1 MASSASN
8 FTSNT
13 TPVPTCDAWANIKAG
28 TGVAATTIMD
38 SSGVS
43 SVARLYTGLQGIT
56 FSNPDRFGGGG
67 YVTVYTPEVS
77 SFNAPCLLSSQ
88 RDMAGVGGAT
98 AAGKTAGVQISTWGF
113 PGPVGAAGNTATQQ
127 DFTFGNLYIN
137 FASFA
142 LARERDL
149 RSPAVLNLLKWSESF
164 SNAAWTKSGSV
175 SVALSTDG
183 TKAPDGSTPTVM
195 NEGIS
200 ATSAQKVIQQY
211 TGNYPVS
218 VVNKPFTGSVYVK
231 AGTRFRGRIIV
242 YDASATFFG
251 VLFDLKT
258 KTLTASNANATLVS
272 SSITDVGGGWFRIV
286 VSGYFTSLSITNQT
300 GVYINIAEDA
310 GATPNV
316 NYLGENKFFYLWG
329 AQLEEGSVA
338 TPYIKTEA
346 TAPVTGN
353 QDARKSLVPGAS
365 GFGVTGATYTS
376 ALTNLLSKRTAT
388 AYGTIV
394 IPPNKSASSTVS
406 AYIENGF
413 NVKGVSAGANS
424 EFDISFV
431 KSMTNANYCVIL
443 CGEYEPLSS
452 GVIGNDWT
460 ELREYSMLMV
470 DRRKKDTSGFRAVSL
485 KQNSTDNSW
494 NRSSVVYQNG
504 QTERIHFMVF
514 GGATYGQP

>member
-28 TGVAATTIMD
+28 TVGNATTIMD

-43 SVARLYTGLQGIT
+43 SVARLSTGLHGIT

-88 RDMAGVGGAT
+88 RDMGAAGAT

-149 RSPAVLNLLKWSESF
+149 RSPAVLNVLKWSESF
-164 SNAAWTKSGSV
+164 SNSPWTPSSIPPV
-175 SVALSTDG
+175 VLSTDG
-183 TKAPDGSTPTVM
+183 TKAPDGSTASVM
-195 NEGIS
+195 NEG
-200 ATSAQKVIQQY
+200 TVVNVQKIIQQY

-242 YDASATFFG
+242 YDNSNTFFG
-251 VLFDLKT
+251 VVFNLQT
-258 KTLTASNANATLVS
+258 KALSSSNNNAILSS

-286 VSGYFTSLSITNQT
+286 VSGYFTSPSNQNQT
-300 GVYINIAEDA
+300 GVYINIARDTD
-310 GATPNV
+310 GNV
-316 NYLGENKFFYLWG
+316 VYDGEGKFFYLWG

-394 IPPNKSASSTVS
+394 IPPNKSVIAPVI

>member
-13 TPVPTCDAWANIKAG
+13 TPVPTCDAWANIQAG
-28 TGVAATTIMD
+28 TSQVVSQLMD

-43 SVARLYTGLQGIT
+43 SVLRLSTGLHGIT
-56 FSNPDRFGGGG
+56 FSNPQRFGGGG

-77 SFNAPCLLSSQ
+77 SFNAPCLLSSM
-88 RDMAGVGGAT
+88 RDMAGAGGAT
-98 AAGKTAGVQISTWGF
+98 AAGKTAGVQIATWGF
-113 PGPVGAAGNTATQQ
+113 PGPVGAGGNTATQQ
-127 DFTFGNLYIN
+127 DFPSGNLYIN

-142 LARERDL
+142 LARESDL
-149 RSPAVLNLLKWSESF
+149 RSPAVLNVLKWSESF
-164 SNAAWTKSGSV
+164 SNSPWTPSSIPAV
-175 SVALSTDG
+175 VLSTDG
-183 TKAPDGSTPTVM
+183 TKAPNGSTPSVM
-195 NEGIS
+195 NEGT
-200 ATSAQKVIQQY
+200 AVGVQKVIQQY

-242 YDASATFFG
+242 YDASAIFFG
-251 VLFDLKT
+251 VTFNLQT
-258 KTLTASNANATLVS
+258 KVLSSSTTTATATLVS

-286 VSGYFTSLSITNQT
+286 VSGFFTSPSNQNQT
-300 GVYINIAEDA
+300 GVYINIGDDS
-310 GATPNV
+310 GGLSYT
-316 NYLGENKFFYLWG
+316 GENKFFYLWG
-329 AQLEEGSVA
+329 AQIEEGSVA
-338 TPYIKTEA
+338 TPYIKTES
-346 TAPVTGN
+346 TAPVLGN

-394 IPPNKSASSTVS
+394 IPPNKSNSGSSTVN

-431 KSMTNANYCVIL
+431 KTMTNSNYCVIL
-443 CGEYEPLSS
+443 CGEYEPTAAATVATDYTAL
-452 GVIGNDWT
+452 
-460 ELREYSMLMV
+460 LEYSMLMV
-470 DRRKKDTSGFRAVSL
+470 DRRKKDTGGFRAVSL
-485 KQNSTDNSW
+485 KQDFTNNSW
-494 NRSSVVYQNG
+494 NRSSSIFQQG
-504 QTERIHFMVF
+504 FTERIHFMVF

>member
-13 TPVPTCDAWANIKAG
+13 TPVPTCDAWGNIKAG
-28 TGVAATTIMD
+28 TGVVSTTIMD

-43 SVARLYTGLQGIT
+43 SVARLSTGLHGIT
-56 FSNPDRFGGGG
+56 FSNPERFGGGG

-77 SFNAPCLLSSQ
+77 SFTTPCLLSSM

-127 DFTFGNLYIN
+127 DFTSGNLYIN
-137 FASFA
+137 FASF
-142 LARERDL
+142 
-149 RSPAVLNLLKWSESF
+149 S
-164 SNAAWTKSGSV
+164 
-175 SVALSTDG
+175 LSTDSELRVPAGG
-183 TKAPDGSTPTVM
+183 TYA
-195 NEGIS
+195 
-200 ATSAQKVIQQY
+200 
-211 TGNYPVS
+211 
-218 VVNKPFTGSVYVK
+218 
-231 AGTRFRGRIIV
+231 
-242 YDASATFFG
+242 
-251 VLFDLKT
+251 
-258 KTLTASNANATLVS
+258 
-272 SSITDVGGGWFRIV
+272 
-286 VSGYFTSLSITNQT
+286 
-300 GVYINIAEDA
+300 
-310 GATPNV
+310 
-316 NYLGENKFFYLWG
+316 
-329 AQLEEGSVA
+329 
-338 TPYIKTEA
+338 
-346 TAPVTGN
+346 
-353 QDARKSLVPGAS
+353 LVPGAS

-394 IPPNKSASSTVS
+394 IPPNNSNSSPVS

-424 EFDISFV
+424 EFDVSFV
-431 KSMTNANYCVIL
+431 KTMTNSNYCVIL

-460 ELREYSMLMV
+460 ELKEYSMLMV

-485 KQNSTDNSW
+485 KQNSSDNSW
-494 NRSSVVYQNG
+494 TRQSIVYQSG
-504 QTERIHFMVF
+504 LTERIHFMVF